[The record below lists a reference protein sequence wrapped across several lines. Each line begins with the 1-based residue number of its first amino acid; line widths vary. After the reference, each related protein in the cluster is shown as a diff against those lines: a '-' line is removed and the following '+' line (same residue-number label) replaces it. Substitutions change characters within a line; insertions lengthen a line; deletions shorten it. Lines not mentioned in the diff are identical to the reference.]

1 MHELSK
7 CQRVAKRGV
16 WPTCTH
22 NVIRTHVCISPAFI
36 QVIRLF
42 FFAFFFA
49 CASRKSVKAKVIGII
64 VIMRLSV
71 GEQGGIG
78 EQLTSCEESVKQ
90 GGGRERH
97 QTESQNTLLS
107 ETPMQETSV
116 KSVKDA
122 PPLSRFS
129 IYFKN

>member
-1 MHELSK
+1 M
-7 CQRVAKRGV
+7 GG
-16 WPTCTH
+16 
-22 NVIRTHVCISPAFI
+22 
-36 QVIRLF
+36 
-42 FFAFFFA
+42 FFFA

-116 KSVKDA
+116 KDA

>member
-7 CQRVAKRGV
+7 CQRVAERGV

-22 NVIRTHVCISPAFI
+22 NVVLTHVYISPAFI
-36 QVIRLF
+36 QVMRLF
-42 FFAFFFA
+42 FFFFFFFA

-90 GGGRERH
+90 GGGERGIRRRVRTH
-97 QTESQNTLLS
+97 C
-107 ETPMQETSV
+107 
-116 KSVKDA
+116 
-122 PPLSRFS
+122 
-129 IYFKN
+129 